1 MEYLDYQDNNN
12 VIMKVQGEIQIDL
25 INDDNN
31 RKMMKWFSDFDIT
44 DSKLFSFDILILNRE
59 TERRYQNCSRISRRW

>member
-1 MEYLDYQDNNN
+1 
-12 VIMKVQGEIQIDL
+12 MKVQGEIQIDL

>member
-31 RKMMKWFSDFDIT
+31 RKMMK
-44 DSKLFSFDILILNRE
+44 
-59 TERRYQNCSRISRRW
+59 